1 MMDTVKSGIEQTKG
15 QIEQASSQLS
25 NLQNEVNNAKE
36 VDLAEVGMQ
45 VTDVIVSS
53 GILEQFGTELGASAA
68 VIAAIVGIY
77 WKLRGKEPPSQEAPV
92 DASEDE
98 PNKSDNNDAE
108 REVEKLK
115 TIEQQQIENNSE
127 NK

>member
-77 WKLRGKEPPSQEAPV
+77 WKLRGKEPPSQETPV
-92 DASEDE
+92 DASEE
-98 PNKSDNNDAE
+98 ESSKSNNNDAE
-108 REVEKLK
+108 REVERLK